1 MSTTIHLKNRKQV
14 DAWRDLVLAKDKRQK
29 EREAQW
35 AKDYIDEHDTLA
47 DLYASI
53 TNVLRMLTKFPN
65 YAVMV
70 QVPNAPSF
78 YTHYSQAVIDGF
90 EKRLWDDV
98 RTSKRQ
104 AEDLRRIL
112 EDKYSNWRAMLSTH
126 ESILQVSERVLKESA
141 LMHAIH
147 YIYWHWKHRF
157 LKERFDEEPTA
168 ALLVKVAKAKRMLDY
183 SSERR
188 QVAVGMYYK
197 RGGSEKVLTD
207 LIYDDSF
214 ATSDPHCAS
223 AANAYA
229 AFCNWMDE
237 QKAEGEALVGA
248 MVGRVIVAVKKRQFE
263 EHRAAQRQEKLD
275 AEAARK
281 TKSASRHSSLLI
293 PLMPVDPKVKALE
306 ALRKLNR
313 EKALKT
319 ERVLA
324 QRRRTAKALEAEEK
338 LAQAAEARAVARG
351 ARVSR

>member
-1 MSTTIHLKNRKQV
+1 MSTTINLKNRKQI

-35 AKDYIDEHDTLA
+35 TKDYIDEHETLA

-65 YAVMV
+65 YAAMV

-78 YTHYSQAVIDGF
+78 YDRYSQPVIDGF
-90 EKRLWDDV
+90 EKRMWDDA
-98 RTSKRQ
+98 RTGKRQ

-112 EDKYSNWRAMLSTH
+112 EDKYSNWRAMLSTE

-147 YIYWHWKHRF
+147 YIYWHWKHKF
-157 LKERFDEEPTA
+157 LKARLDEEPTA
-168 ALLVKVAKAKRMLDY
+168 ALIVKVAKAKRMLDY
-183 SSERR
+183 SNERR
-188 QVAVGMYYK
+188 SIAVGMYYK
-197 RGGSEKVLTD
+197 RGGDEKVLTN
-207 LIYDDSF
+207 LIYDQSF
-214 ATSDPHCAS
+214 TTSDPHCAS

-229 AFCNWMDE
+229 AFCDWLDE
-237 QKAEGEALVGA
+237 QEAEGRAAVGA
-248 MVGRVIVAVKKRQFE
+248 MVGRVVVAVKKQQVE
-263 EHRAAQRQEKLD
+263 EHRVALKQEKLD

-281 TKSASRHSSLLI
+281 AKSASR
-293 PLMPVDPKVKALE
+293 PPPPVDPKAKALE

-319 ERVLA
+319 ERILA

-338 LAQAAEARAVARG
+338 LAHAAEARAAARG
-351 ARVSR
+351 VRVSR

>member
-35 AKDYIDEHDTLA
+35 TKDYIDEHETLA

-53 TNVLRMLTKFPN
+53 TGVLRMLTKFPN
-65 YAVMV
+65 YAAMV
-70 QVPNAPSF
+70 QVPNAQSF
-78 YTHYSQAVIDGF
+78 YTHYSEPVVDGF

-112 EDKYSNWRAMLSTH
+112 EDKYSNWRAMLSTQ
-126 ESILQVSERVLKESA
+126 ESVLKVSERVLKESA

-147 YIYWHWKHRF
+147 FIYWHWKHKF
-157 LKERFDEEPTA
+157 LKARFDEEPTA
-168 ALLVKVAKAKRMLDY
+168 ALTVKVAKAKRMLDY
-183 SSERR
+183 SNERR
-188 QVAVGMYYK
+188 SVAVGMYYK
-197 RGGSEKVLTD
+197 RGGDDKVLQD
-207 LIYDDSF
+207 LIYDQSF
-214 ATSDPHCAS
+214 ATSDPNTAS

-229 AFCNWMDE
+229 AFCDWLDA

-248 MVGRVIVAVKKRQFE
+248 MVGRVVVAVKKRQAE

-275 AEAARK
+275 AEAARRA
-281 TKSASRHSSLLI
+281 KSASRPPSLLI
-293 PLMPVDPKVKALE
+293 PVMPVDPKVRALE

-319 ERVLA
+319 ERVRA
-324 QRRRTAKALEAEEK
+324 QRRRAAKAIEAEEK
-338 LAQAAEARAVARG
+338 LAQAAEARAAAKAKG
-351 ARVSR
+351 GLK